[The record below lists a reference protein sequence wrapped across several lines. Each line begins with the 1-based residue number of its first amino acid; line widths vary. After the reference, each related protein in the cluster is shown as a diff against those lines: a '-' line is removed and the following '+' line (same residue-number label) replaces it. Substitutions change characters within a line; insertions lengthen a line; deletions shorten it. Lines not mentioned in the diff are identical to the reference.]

1 MIEFKETDFNLTK
14 VRRESKLFNLI
25 TVNKYF
31 IYGLRQSDNP
41 TIMIEYHYN
50 NVEESFGER
59 LDALKQFLTSN
70 SIDVEI
76 YDQSDNKGRVD
87 IGLRKDL
94 RSIVNKNRK
103 PMLASSVL
111 STTIYALEGR
121 IDIEQLKNY
130 KLLTMPKLEKI
141 VKRQTNA

>member
-87 IGLRKDL
+87 IGLIKDL